1 MTVERIRRLG
11 VALAAAVLAL
21 AVGVPAQQAVTETR
35 DPAQQQDDDFAKAV
49 KEWTTQPFYTS
60 PLVDHLPRVAG
71 VPMPKDVLGYHVG
84 APAKLTY
91 YADILKVLPRAR
103 RRQSAGQSGD
113 DRQVGRRSR
122 ARRDLDRQRREHE
135 IVAEEPR
142 EPGEDCR
149 SAWTDAGTD
158 QTADRDD
165 EAALPPD
172 GGTAQRRDGSVRD
185 AHGARVPSGHRD
197 VSADQAD
204 SRERHRIDHAGR
216 RSRRSRSQRRLV
228 LQDAGDG
235 AGRGAPRVRGVR
247 RVRGCGGC
255 DGCAGCDEC

>member
-1 MTVERIRRLG
+1 MDD
-11 VALAAAVLAL
+11 AAVLHEPAGRSL
-21 AVGVPAQQAVTETR
+21 AASRRRPDAERRAR
-35 DPAQQQDDDFAKAV
+35 I
-49 KEWTTQPFYTS
+49 S
-60 PLVDHLPRVAG
+60 RRRAG
-71 VPMPKDVLGYHVG
+71 E
-84 APAKLTY
+84 
-91 YADILKVLPRAR
+91 ADLLRRHPQVLPCAR

-135 IVAEEPR
+135 IVGEEPR

-149 SAWTDAGTD
+149 PSWAHAGAD

-172 GGTAQRRDGSVRD
+172 GGAAQRRNGSVRD

-216 RSRRSRSQRRLV
+216 GSRRSRPQRRLV

-235 AGRGAPRVRGVR
+235 TGGCAGWG
-247 RVRGCGGC
+247 GCAGCEGC
-255 DGCAGCDEC
+255 DGC